1 MELFHPAGSNLSST
15 TAVDFV
21 SDEISACQSC
31 RRRKLKCSRELPHCS
46 HCQRLGESCLY
57 DRERQRPGFKGGV
70 INGLNRR
77 LELLERILLDEDGS
91 PKTRF
96 IDEENSGF
104 LHPELPPTT
113 NSPQFSTHSTT
124 AQLAPHH
131 APEPSNSSRAKT
143 RDRDEE
149 LNISFGFNRSLQPG
163 NARKRQRLD
172 GEEEV
177 PSIVLDNPLP
187 PDTLVRIAVK
197 TFCDIQ
203 HPWIPFLH
211 LSRFRD
217 HYLHNGVTSPESR
230 VILYA
235 IVVAAIN
242 HISEDESCM
251 NRLSMEAYAM
261 NSQQV
266 VMLTAMDSLSIENI
280 QALIIIAFHYIGS
293 GNIFKAWPIVGS
305 LTRTVQYLQLTA
317 EPDDTSLPSLFPP
330 LLLLERPIDWTESE
344 DRRRI
349 FWNVFQLDRFCSVTT
364 GWNPSLTSADVHCR
378 LPCDGGL
385 WRRQEAVTTPYFGIW
400 DNRAAKIGKSLAAIP
415 TMYNEDSDVERSGN
429 SSQSKL
435 TFADISKL
443 GAFAYC
449 IEATESLSQ
458 ITEFFLRQ
466 SIDVQNQQG
475 VNSWLTRFKELD
487 LRLVHWKMFLPQ
499 KWQDS
504 NISEDKA
511 SISMDPNLTLAHITH
526 NTSTILL
533 HQHIAFPP
541 NNLKMLVRLPSVCS
555 AETCQLA
562 ARETASISAKYLKH
576 TTHGIT
582 NHQFAFCAFV
592 AARILLVCWRVQ
604 FSELD
609 PAFASLVNS
618 LQLMS
623 LHWNGYRDFTRGE
636 ARPAQQHNLA
646 GQYAQYLI
654 DLQQECTDSSS
665 FEIDADLGCLLP
677 PSAIPDRFRG
687 SQSTRLPSWVRSR
700 RKRSTDDGKVTDRR
714 EYGRQAAATT
724 PQARSQR
731 SNSSWSPVAID
742 DTNIQSHSRLNNI
755 VGIEEAM
762 SGQNQPFQQ
771 HQPQTSHT
779 ARQSMVPPTGQPANQ
794 ILSLTDIQR
803 TPGAI
808 DNDLMATSYELLGQE
823 FLGMDRVI
831 TLDGANFDL
840 HWNGWDDSAYHFQ
853 RE

>member
-15 TAVDFV
+15 AAVDLV

-31 RRRKLKCSRELPHCS
+31 RKRKLKCSRELPHCS

-57 DRERQRPGFKGGV
+57 DRERQRPGFKSGV

-77 LELLERILLDEDGS
+77 LELLEQILLDENGS

-96 IDEENSGF
+96 INEESSGF
-104 LHPELPPTT
+104 LHPELPPST
-113 NSPQFSTHSTT
+113 NSPQFSIHSTT
-124 AQLAPHH
+124 AQLAPLH
-131 APEPSNSSRAKT
+131 APELSNDSRGRT
-143 RDRDEE
+143 RDGDEG
-149 LNISFGFNRSLQPG
+149 LDISFGINRSLQPG

-172 GEEEV
+172 GEGEV
-177 PSIVLDNPLP
+177 PSNVLDNPLP

-217 HYLHNGVTSPESR
+217 HYLHNGVTNPESR
-230 VILYA
+230 VILHA
-235 IVVAAIN
+235 IVVAAMN

-266 VMLTAMDSLSIENI
+266 VMLTAMDSLGIENI

-293 GNIFKAWPIVGS
+293 GDIFKAWPIVGS

-317 EPDDTSLPSLFPP
+317 EPDDTCLPSLFPP

-385 WRRQEAVTTPYFGIW
+385 WRRQEAVITPYFGIW
-400 DNRAAKIGKSLAAIP
+400 DKRAAKIGKSLVAIP
-415 TMYNEDSDVERSGN
+415 TMYNEDSDGERNGTN
-429 SSQSKL
+429 SQSKL
-435 TFADISKL
+435 TSADISKL

-576 TTHGIT
+576 TTHGIAS
-582 NHQFAFCAFV
+582 HQFAFCAFV

-623 LHWNGYRDFTRGE
+623 LRWNGYRDMTRRE
-636 ARPAQQHNLA
+636 ARPAQKHNLA

-654 DLQQECTDSSS
+654 ELQEECTDSSS

-677 PSAIPDRFRG
+677 PSAIPNRFRRC
-687 SQSTRLPSWVRSR
+687 QSTRLPSWVRSR
-700 RKRSTDDGKVTDRR
+700 RKCSTDDGQATNKR
-714 EYGRQAAATT
+714 EYGRQASATT
-724 PQARSQR
+724 PQASSRR
-731 SNSSWSPVAID
+731 SNSSWLPVAID
-742 DTNIQSHSRLNNI
+742 DANIQSRNRLNNI

-762 SGQNQPFQQ
+762 SGQSQPFQK
-771 HQPQTSHT
+771 HQPQTLPA
-779 ARQSMVPPTGQPANQ
+779 ARQCIISPTGQPVNQ
-794 ILSLTDIQR
+794 NLSLPDVQR

-808 DNDLMATSYELLGQE
+808 DNDLMATSYELLGQD

-831 TLDGANFDL
+831 TLDEANFDL